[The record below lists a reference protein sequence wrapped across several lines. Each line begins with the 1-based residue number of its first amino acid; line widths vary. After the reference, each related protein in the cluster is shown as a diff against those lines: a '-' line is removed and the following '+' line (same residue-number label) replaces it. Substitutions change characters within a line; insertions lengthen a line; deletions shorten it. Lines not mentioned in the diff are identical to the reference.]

1 VEQSTEKKKKK
12 KRPRREQSLL
22 PLPLYLF
29 PRSARSSVSPLMN
42 IPTNPRLFLFVR
54 LYTTPT
60 IFD

>member
-1 VEQSTEKKKKK
+1 VPSTEKKKKK
-12 KRPRREQSLL
+12 KKKGRGASRLL
-22 PLPLYLF
+22 PLPFYLF